1 MLVGRRMTP
10 NPKTVTPETSLAE
23 ASNRMKSEKVRRY
36 PVVTPQGRLVGI
48 VSKDD
53 LLHASPSGISS
64 LSIWEMT
71 YLLSKVKVQDVM
83 TRKVI
88 TVAED
93 TPLEEA
99 ARIMLENKIGGLPVM
114 RGEALVGIITE
125 SDIFR
130 AFTEVLGGTEPGVRV
145 TVLAPNVKGSLAK
158 ISSAIFEQGGWIA
171 AFNIFRGEDASNWG
185 AHIKVREMNQE
196 QLLAAIKPLVLEI
209 LDIREIS

>member
-23 ASNRMKSEKVRRY
+23 ASDRMKREKVRRY
-36 PVVTPQGRLVGI
+36 PVVTQQGRLVGI

-88 TVAED
+88 TVTES

-130 AFTEVLGGTEPGVRV
+130 VFTEVLGGAEPGIRV
-145 TVLAPNVKGSLAK
+145 SLLAPNVKGSLAK
-158 ISSAIFEQGGWIA
+158 ISNAIFEQGGWIS
-171 AFNIFRGEDASNWG
+171 AFNIFRGEDPSNWG
-185 AHIKVREMNQE
+185 AHIKVSQISQDALM
-196 QLLAAIKPLVLEI
+196 AAIKPYVLEI
-209 LDIREIS
+209 LDIREV